1 MEVGRPWP
9 GRDEAVIPLGKNG
22 ATGGI
27 TVINEFHIMA
37 VDPDGT
43 RKVVNDYIIPAI
55 AKSLQREHPRLKGV
69 DSKESQIEAARGVLM
84 SRRIRRWLARQLI
97 RLLIR
102 VLELNEGG
110 ARSELRRCLRIQ

>member
-55 AKSLQREHPRLKGV
+55 AKSL
-69 DSKESQIEAARGVLM
+69 EATATAPGCRFK
-84 SRRIRRWLARQLI
+84 
-97 RLLIR
+97 R
-102 VLELNEGG
+102 VSN
-110 ARSELRRCLRIQ
+110 